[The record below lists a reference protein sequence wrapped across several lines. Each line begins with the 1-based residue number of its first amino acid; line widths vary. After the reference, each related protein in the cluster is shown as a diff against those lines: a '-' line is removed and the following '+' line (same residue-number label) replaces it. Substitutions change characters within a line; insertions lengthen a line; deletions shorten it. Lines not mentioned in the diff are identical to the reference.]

1 MNVNRFQQ
9 NLIQISLQPG
19 WGIKPGAF
27 LRRARLAKGLSM
39 RALGRMLRKD
49 HTYLSQLERDR
60 ISPSAEMLEEICP
73 AYGVTAWEAVA
84 G

>member
-1 MNVNRFQQ
+1 
-9 NLIQISLQPG
+9 
-19 WGIKPGAF
+19 
-27 LRRARLAKGLSM
+27 M

-84 G
+84 GKTKEELFREIAGPHPTGSR